1 MPELVFQIIILIA
14 IVGSV
19 AFFWNMS
26 RKNAVPKDED
36 NQSFVMLSQRLDAL
50 TKEIN
55 SQLERSRQASERSV
69 QNVFSQ
75 VQSFTK
81 GMTELRETVHQVKE
95 SVKDVSS
102 FQEMFRSPKLRGT
115 WGELTLEAILK
126 DYFPPSGYQTQYEFA
141 SGEIVDAILKLPN
154 DLLLSIDS
162 KFSWEN
168 FKKMTE
174 SESETGRTTFRKLF
188 VSDVKK
194 RIDEIASKYILPSE
208 GTVDMALMYVPA
220 ESVYYEIIQNVKD
233 DDIAEYARKRKIYI
247 VSPNTLYITLSAVIH
262 WFKDV
267 QLQKQTGNIMKRLEV
282 IIKDATTLA
291 GEFEKLGSHLSDA
304 HSAYDRTEK
313 RLGLLVE
320 RTQKVIHAAHED
332 QEELSAP
339 KHEHPQINKSKPL
352 TLEDAWQEKGD

>member
-1 MPELVFQIIILIA
+1 MFETIIISVVALGIGFGIA
-14 IVGSV
+14 W
-19 AFFWNMS
+19 FFLKKGN
-26 RKNAVPKDED
+26 V
-36 NQSFVMLSQRLDAL
+36 NQSPANDQSFLLLSQRMDAL
-50 TKEIN
+50 MQEIN
-55 SQLERSRQASERSV
+55 NQLERSRQSSERSV

-126 DYFPPSGYQTQYEFA
+126 EYFPPNGYQTQHAFS

-154 DLLLSIDS
+154 DLLLPIDS

-174 SESETGRTTFRKLF
+174 SESETGRISFRKLF
-188 VSDVKK
+188 VSDIKK

-208 GTVDMALMYVPA
+208 DTVDMALMYMPA
-220 ESVYYEIIQNVKD
+220 ESIYYEVIQNVKD
-233 DDIAEYARKRKIYI
+233 DDISEYARKRKVYI

-267 QLQKQTGNIMKRLEV
+267 QLQKQTRNIMKRLEV
-282 IIKDATTLA
+282 VIKDATTLA
-291 GEFEKLGSHLSDA
+291 SDFQKLGGHLSDA
-304 HSAYDRTEK
+304 HSAFDRTDK
-313 RLGLLVE
+313 RLSLLVE
-320 RTQKVIHAAHED
+320 RTQKVISAEHDD
-332 QEELSAP
+332 QKELSIS
-339 KHEHPQINKSKPL
+339 KNEHI
-352 TLEDAWQEKGD
+352 